1 MRALLNKIQYSKL
14 YKKRNT
20 SRNAA
25 LLYQSM
31 EKRML
36 EKQPLDH
43 NEIMRHCSA
52 ITWQYDHGDLAE
64 LSRLDSS
71 DQYLLKQKII
81 GCMVSL
87 WAIMNGLGTEHENK
101 EDIAASRQ
109 DAGNSPD

>member
-52 ITWQYDHGDLAE
+52 ITWQYDHGKLSE
-64 LSRLDSS
+64 LSRLDTSE
-71 DQYLLKQKII
+71 QYLLKQKII
-81 GCMVSL
+81 GCMMSL
-87 WAIMNGLGTEHENK
+87 WAMMNELETVQDSTEK
-101 EDIAASRQ
+101 EHI
-109 DAGNSPD
+109 

>member
-64 LSRLDSS
+64 LSKLDSS
-71 DQYLLKQKII
+71 DRYLLRQKII

-87 WAIMNGLGTEHENK
+87 WAMMNELEAVQDSKKKEH
-101 EDIAASRQ
+101 I
-109 DAGNSPD
+109 